1 MKIMQLTSNQYI
13 NDIKHILLSARQK
26 AYRAVNSA
34 MVEAYWKIGERIVQ
48 EEKNMVKD
56 QNEKV

>member
-1 MKIMQLTSNQYI
+1 MQLTSNQYI
-13 NDIKHILLSARQK
+13 NDIKHILLSSRPKVYQ
-26 AYRAVNSA
+26 AVNST

-48 EEKNMVKD
+48 EEKNRVKD

>member
-13 NDIKHILLSARQK
+13 NDIKHILLSSRPKVYQ
-26 AYRAVNSA
+26 AVNST

-48 EEKNMVKD
+48 EEKNRVKD